1 MVYSRVNKNFNKR
14 IHETLGVGY
23 YNFLMKMR
31 APVGRPSL
39 ATVLQEKKLNNIK
52 YNYQK
57 LKNYYYTI
65 KTKTNYKASHPTM
78 KAFKNKLS
86 EYAKYIKEKEQRL
99 ANMKKRLRLI
109 EKLINQKPVN
119 KKSVNKK
126 SVMRKRKFVKK
137 RTQPAHWR

>member
-31 APVGRPSL
+31 APVGRPSR
-39 ATVLQEKKLNNIK
+39 ATVLQQKKLTNVKN
-52 YNYQK
+52 NYQK

-99 ANMKKRLRLI
+99 ANMKKRLSVN
-109 EKLINQKPVN
+109 KKPVN
-119 KKSVNKK
+119 KKL
-126 SVMRKRKFVKK
+126 VMRKRKVVKK
-137 RTQPAHWR
+137 RPQPAPWR